1 MDTGRVRS
9 FRIGMFSDVLMIL
22 SVISTMLL
30 KVVATACWARANLS
44 VFWRLCVGSAD
55 ASAAGMLLLRPLSV
69 VSELCERVNE
79 SFLVLAACTS
89 SAATRVNESFLVLAA
104 GAKSPNVLAPSKSA
118 ATPAGPATAN
128 DIEGRNAEEG
138 WAIAAAGTGP
148 DKVEALEG
156 PATAAVEADD
166 PSGARR
172 SSKPRSIVGSLS
184 GRAPSSTSSIC
195 SPEFASVGLGAR
207 GRDVLGMAGA
217 KGGIAEGTG
226 AGATAS

>member
-1 MDTGRVRS
+1 M
-9 FRIGMFSDVLMIL
+9 ML
-22 SVISTMLL
+22 SVTSARLL
-30 KVVATACWARANLS
+30 KVVAAVCQAMANLW

-55 ASAAGMLLLRPLSV
+55 ASAAGMLLQRPLSV
-69 VSELCERVNE
+69 VSELSER
-79 SFLVLAACTS
+79 L
-89 SAATRVNESFLVLAA
+89 NESFLVLAA
-104 GAKSPNVLAPSKSA
+104 GSKSPNVLAPSKSA
-118 ATPAGPATAN
+118 AAPAGPATAN
-128 DIEGRNAEEG
+128 GIEGRNAEEG

-195 SPEFASVGLGAR
+195 SPEFASVGLRAQ
-207 GRDVLGMAGA
+207 GRDVLLLGMAGA
-217 KGGIAEGTG
+217 KGGIAEDTG
-226 AGATAS
+226 VGATAS

>member
-9 FRIGMFSDVLMIL
+9 FRIGMYSDSVTML
-22 SVISTMLL
+22 SVTSATLL
-30 KVVATACWARANLS
+30 KVVAAVCQARANLW

-55 ASAAGMLLLRPLSV
+55 ASAAGMLLQRPLSV
-69 VSELCERVNE
+69 VSELSER
-79 SFLVLAACTS
+79 L
-89 SAATRVNESFLVLAA
+89 NESFLVLAA

-195 SPEFASVGLGAR
+195 SLEFASVGLRAQ
-207 GRDVLGMAGA
+207 GRDVLLLGMAGA

-226 AGATAS
+226 VGATAA